1 MISLFMHF
9 CNMKRGDGCFT
20 QLKHVAFLITFVK
33 CCVWTDCFYSYIV
46 VLFIDTTLSMLLTV

>member
-9 CNMKRGDGCFT
+9 CNVKRGDGCFT

-33 CCVWTDCFYSYIV
+33 CCVWTDCFIV
-46 VLFIDTTLSMLLTV
+46 T